1 MNLKHQRLEAV
12 LLLASVEFN
21 IPPNIIKSR
30 TRQRPVV
37 FARNAYIYA
46 CRKLFVGQYFIS
58 GSEIAEH
65 VGRDHSTT
73 VHSTETC
80 TNDMETNRIYRKS
93 VHNIIDKYNNS
104 PVSEDVDTEINMVR
118 AQIELLTQRLTIL
131 NELKARTYQHNE
143 VVQVS

>member
-58 GSEIAEH
+58 SAAIAEH
-65 VGRDHSTT
+65 VGRDHTT
-73 VHSTETC
+73 AIHSTRAC
-80 TNDMETNRIYRKS
+80 KNDMEMIGAYRKS
-93 VHNIIDKYNNS
+93 VQNIIDKYNNS

-131 NELKARTYQHNE
+131 NELKTRTYQHNE